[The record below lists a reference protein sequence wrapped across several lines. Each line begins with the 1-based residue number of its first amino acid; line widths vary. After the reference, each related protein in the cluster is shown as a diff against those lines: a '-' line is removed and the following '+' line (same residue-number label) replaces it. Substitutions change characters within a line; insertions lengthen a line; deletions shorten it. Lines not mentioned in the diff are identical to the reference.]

1 MNLFRLKDSNHTNQ
15 KFNGSALLPVA
26 VVLACFIISPMA
38 KAVVPAPDGGYPGGN
53 TAEGDRALLSL
64 TSGGYNT
71 AVGLFSLRSNTSGS
85 LNTAVGAGTLVV
97 NTGDQNTAT
106 GPGALFSNTTASGN
120 TADGAFALFSN
131 TTGVGNTATGL
142 QALFSNAGGIRNTA
156 NGVYAL
162 NHNVSGV
169 GNTAI
174 GYQALA
180 NSTGNGNT
188 AIGNDSLVANTTGSA
203 NVAIGVGAG
212 SGITTSNNVICI
224 GIGGVEHDN
233 TTWVGNIWNVQ
244 PLHPNVAPVV
254 VSDHGQLCVQAS
266 SERFKKDISTMGKAS
281 ETILS
286 LRPVSFHYKNDAKD
300 TAQFGLIAEEVAKV
314 NPALV
319 LPDKEGKPFTVRYD
333 QVNAMLLNEFLKE
346 HRKVQEQGATI
357 AQLKNEIATVVV
369 RLKEQDSKIQ
379 RVSAHIELSEAVAQ
393 TALNNP

>member
-1 MNLFRLKDSNHTNQ
+1 MNSLIQYKTTILP
-15 KFNGSALLPVA
+15 LLIA
-26 VVLACFIISPMA
+26 GVLACFTISPMA
-38 KAVVPAPDGGYPGGN
+38 QAVVPAPDGGYPGGN

-71 AVGLFSLRSNTSGS
+71 AVGLFSLKSNTSGS
-85 LNTAVGAGTLVV
+85 LNTALGAGTLFA

-106 GPGALFSNTTASGN
+106 GLGALFSNTTATGN
-120 TADGAFALFSN
+120 TADGAFALFTN

-162 NHNVSGV
+162 NHNVSGG

-188 AIGNDSLVANTTGSA
+188 AIGNDSLVNDTTGSG
-203 NVAIGVGAG
+203 NVAIGDGAG
-212 SGITTSNNVICI
+212 SGVTTSNNVICI
-224 GIGGVEHDN
+224 GSAGVEHDN
-233 TTWVGNIWNVQ
+233 MTWVGNIWNVQ

-266 SERFKKDISTMGKAS
+266 SERFKKDISAMDKGS
-281 ETILS
+281 EAILS
-286 LRPVSFHYKNDAKD
+286 LRPVTFHYKTDAKE
-300 TAQFGLIAEEVAKV
+300 TPQFGLIAEEVAKV

-319 LPDKEGKPFTVRYD
+319 LPDQEGKPYTVRYD
-333 QVNAMLLNEFLKE
+333 AVNAMLLNEFLKE
-346 HRKVQEQGATI
+346 HRKVQELQATVAQQQQSFQSRLAEQEKQI
-357 AQLKNEIATVVV
+357 EALASNLQELSAQLDMKKPPA
-369 RLKEQDSKIQ
+369 R
-379 RVSAHIELSEAVAQ
+379 RVAKD
-393 TALNNP
+393 